1 MEINRKYL
9 LAGGVVLAL
18 AAGAVGAA
26 AATGG
31 GDDGDVQATGA
42 AADRAREAALA
53 RYPGA
58 KVVSVEREDE
68 ASARWEVEVEQTDG
82 TAREVKLDREYRVVS
97 TEADDDGGRDRDSER
112 DDD

>member
-1 MEINRKYL
+1 MEMKRKYVV
-9 LAGGVVLAL
+9 AGGVVLAL

-31 GDDGDVQATGA
+31 ADDGDVQATGA

-68 ASARWEVEVEQTDG
+68 ASARWEVEVEQADG
-82 TAREVKLDREYRVVS
+82 TAREVKLDREYKVVS
-97 TEADDDGGRDRDSER
+97 TEADDDGGRDSER